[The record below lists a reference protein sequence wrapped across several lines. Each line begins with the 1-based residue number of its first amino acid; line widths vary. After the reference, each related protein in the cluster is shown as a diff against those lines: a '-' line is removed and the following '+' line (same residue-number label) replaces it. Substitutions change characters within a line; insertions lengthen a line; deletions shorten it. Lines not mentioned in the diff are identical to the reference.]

1 MELTQH
7 PDILARLTKEIDDT
21 LGPLN
26 TSEGDKGQG
35 QKEAGEGLSKA
46 VERMPYLQCVLK
58 EALRLHPPA
67 PIFSRT
73 NTQVRLIGQEGRAG
87 MCLLW
92 SSHAVSGHDK
102 QRCCEANKPLSISA
116 SLPSRRTWNWGVTWC
131 RLAM

>member
-21 LGPLN
+21 LGPLD

-73 NTQVRLIGQEGRAG
+73 NTQVRPIG
-87 MCLLW
+87 
-92 SSHAVSGHDK
+92 K
-102 QRCCEANKPLSISA
+102 RCRVIGCPVKTKKALC
-116 SLPSRRTWNWGVTWC
+116 G
-131 RLAM
+131 